1 MLKFGIDPTT
11 ILWILPV
18 GIRGLLI
25 GVYAK
30 IRRYKLKTFGMSVVI
45 IITSFIATILN
56 TIGLY
61 IAGYINMAEK
71 SLWAIM
77 GPRLLNSLLVSV
89 VCILIV
95 IPVIKPLRKFLG
107 ISKR

>member
-11 ILWILPV
+11 VLWIVPV

-30 IRRYKLKTFGMSVVI
+30 ARKLKPRIWEMIPLI

-56 TIGLY
+56 TVGLY

-71 SLWAIM
+71 SWWAIM
-77 GPRLLNSLLVSV
+77 GPRMLNSLLVSV
-89 VCILIV
+89 VCIIIV
-95 IPVIKPLRKFLG
+95 LPLIKPLRKFLH
-107 ISKR
+107 ISE